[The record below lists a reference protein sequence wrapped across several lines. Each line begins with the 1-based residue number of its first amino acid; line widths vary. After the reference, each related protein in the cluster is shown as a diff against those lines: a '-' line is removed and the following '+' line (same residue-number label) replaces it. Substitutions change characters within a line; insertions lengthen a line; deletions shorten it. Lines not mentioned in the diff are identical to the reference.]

1 MSSLS
6 LTEKNLD
13 QHAMLK
19 IQDGNS
25 SGILKQQE

>member
-1 MSSLS
+1 MSGLS

-19 IQDGNS
+19 IQDDS